1 MLGLSVV
8 AGAVLH
14 PYTLLSSAIWAKK
27 ASLSVFTQQKQSL
40 SPFYSTTYAP
50 MGIHGEKKRKQENE
64 NGQMGTGSEKP
75 GKQDRGEKNVS
86 SIKGGS
92 ETRWKMM
99 QMGRNT
105 NTHTHT
111 TE

>member
-1 MLGLSVV
+1 
-8 AGAVLH
+8 
-14 PYTLLSSAIWAKK
+14 
-27 ASLSVFTQQKQSL
+27 
-40 SPFYSTTYAP
+40 

-64 NGQMGTGSEKP
+64 NGQMGTGSENESEKP
-75 GKQDRGEKNVS
+75 GKQDRGQKNVS

-105 NTHTHT
+105 NTHTQQSDARGTHLILPFT
-111 TE
+111 